1 MEKYFVNIEDW
12 LKKKP
17 ESGKNLPLLIEA
29 EEGVGKKMLLVKWI
43 EYHRKN
49 KP

>member
-1 MEKYFVNIEDW
+1 VIKKANNNI
-12 LKKKP
+12 
-17 ESGKNLPLLIEA
+17 PLLIEA

-43 EYHRKN
+43 NYHRKH